1 MAATRDEFPDFNL
14 LAAFGLEEVENE
26 KDVINAGKNEAS
38 SEHNNKKRRF
48 AETNKQDLD
57 DIVKNSQAKQTK
69 KATQWAV
76 SVFTGWL
83 KQYEF
88 IFIQHYKRNVIRTK
102 KKKTTTTTSRGANL
116 QRQAIL
122 LKLSN
127 VFHRPN
133 SPVIKRALPHTL
145 RLFVHTKIF

>member
-1 MAATRDEFPDFNL
+1 MAATREEFPDFNL

-26 KDVINAGKNEAS
+26 KDAINAGKNEAS

-48 AETNKQDLD
+48 AETNNQDLD
-57 DIVKNSQAKQTK
+57 DIVKNSQAEQTK

-83 KQYEF
+83 KQYES

-102 KKKTTTTTSRGANL
+102 TTTTTTTTTTTRGANL

-122 LKLSN
+122 LFFHKL
-127 VFHRPN
+127 N

-145 RLFVHTKIF
+145 RLFVQTKNF

>member
-26 KDVINAGKNEAS
+26 KDAINAGKNEPTCS

-48 AETNKQDLD
+48 AETNNQDLD

-83 KQYEF
+83 KQYES
-88 IFIQHYKRNVIRTK
+88 IFIQHYKRNVIRRK
-102 KKKTTTTTSRGANL
+102 KKYN
-116 QRQAIL
+116 
-122 LKLSN
+122 N
-127 VFHRPN
+127 N
-133 SPVIKRALPHTL
+133 NNN
-145 RLFVHTKIF
+145 

>member
-26 KDVINAGKNEAS
+26 KDAINAGKNEAS
-38 SEHNNKKRRF
+38 SEQNNKKRRF
-48 AETNKQDLD
+48 AETNNQDLD

-83 KQYEF
+83 KQYES

-102 KKKTTTTTSRGANL
+102 KKTTITTTRGANL

-122 LKLSN
+122 LKLFN
-127 VFHRPN
+127 VFHKPN

-145 RLFVHTKIF
+145 RLFVQTKNF

>member
-26 KDVINAGKNEAS
+26 KDAINAGKNEAS
-38 SEHNNKKRRF
+38 SEHNFFYLRF
-48 AETNKQDLD
+48 AETNNQDLD

-69 KATQWAV
+69 KGTQWAV

-83 KQYEF
+83 KPYES

-102 KKKTTTTTSRGANL
+102 KKN
-116 QRQAIL
+116 
-122 LKLSN
+122 N
-127 VFHRPN
+127 N
-133 SPVIKRALPHTL
+133 NNNN
-145 RLFVHTKIF
+145 